1 MTFANTRVF
10 IGGLEGPVTKEDIE
24 GEFSKFGKLDNVWI
38 AQNPPGFAF
47 IVYESEQ
54 DADEAVN
61 KMNGETFMGSKIRV
75 EHSKPKRRG
84 PPRRDFGGM
93 RGGRGSY
100 GGGGGSSGPYNGGG
114 GGGGRYA
121 GGAGGAPY
129 NGQRY
134 GGGGD
139 RRDDRSFDRGGYGKT
154 NYQSNGGG
162 HYRENRRGGHDSRQ
176 REYRGSSD
184 RHSSPARYD

>member
-10 IGGLEGPVTKEDIE
+10 IGGLEGPVTKEDVE

-54 DADEAVN
+54 DAEEAVN

-84 PPRRDFGGM
+84 GPRREFGGM
-93 RGGRGSY
+93 RGGRG
-100 GGGGGSSGPYNGGG
+100 GGYGGSSPYNGGGRSYNGGG
-114 GGGGRYA
+114 GGGG
-121 GGAGGAPY
+121 Y
-129 NGQRY
+129 NGQRFGSGG

-139 RRDDRSFDRGGYGKT
+139 RREGGFDRGGYGKS

-162 HYRENRRGGHDSRQ
+162 YRENRRGGYDSRP
-176 REYRGSSD
+176 REYRGNSE
-184 RHSSPARYD
+184 RNSSPPRYD

>member
-1 MTFANTRVF
+1 MALANTRVF

-24 GEFSKFGKLDNVWI
+24 GEFTKFGKLDNVWV

-54 DADEAVN
+54 DAEAAVN

-84 PPRRDFGGM
+84 GPRRDFGGM

-100 GGGGGSSGPYNGGG
+100 GGQAPYNGGG
-114 GGGGRYA
+114 GRYSGGG
-121 GGAGGAPY
+121 GGAPY
-129 NGQRY
+129 GSGQRF
-134 GGGGD
+134 GSGDRDD

-162 HYRENRRGGHDSRQ
+162 HGYRDSRRGGYESRP

-184 RHSSPARYD
+184 RHSSPSRYD

>member
-24 GEFSKFGKLDNVWI
+24 GEFAKFGKLDNVWI

-54 DADEAVN
+54 DAEEAVN

-84 PPRRDFGGM
+84 GPRGGM
-93 RGGRGSY
+93 RGGRGGGYGGSYNGGGRSY
-100 GGGGGSSGPYNGGG
+100 GGGSGGAPYNGGG
-114 GGGGRYA
+114 G
-121 GGAGGAPY
+121 
-129 NGQRY
+129 QRY
-134 GGGGD
+134 GGG
-139 RRDDRSFDRGGYGKT
+139 RDDRGFDRGGYGKS
-154 NYQSNGGG
+154 NYQSNGG
-162 HYRENRRGGHDSRQ
+162 YRDSRRGGYDSRP

-184 RHSSPARYD
+184 RNSSPPRYD

>member
-24 GEFSKFGKLDNVWI
+24 GEFSKYGKLDNVWI

-54 DADEAVN
+54 DAEEAVN

-84 PPRRDFGGM
+84 GPRRDFGGS

-100 GGGGGSSGPYNGGG
+100 GSSAPYNGGSSGGRYGGSGGG
-114 GGGGRYA
+114 A
-121 GGAGGAPY
+121 SGGAPY

-134 GGGGD
+134 GGSGD
-139 RRDDRSFDRGGYGKT
+139 RRDERSFDRGGYGKT
-154 NYQSNGGG
+154 NYQSNGG
-162 HYRENRRGGHDSRQ
+162 YRDSRRGGYESRP

-184 RHSSPARYD
+184 RHSSPPRYD

>member
-47 IVYESEQ
+47 IVYESDQ
-54 DADEAVN
+54 DAEEAVN
-61 KMNGETFMGSKIRV
+61 KMNGETFLGSKIRV

-84 PPRRDFGGM
+84 GPRRDFGGM

-100 GGGGGSSGPYNGGG
+100 GGGPYNGGSGGGGRYGSGAPYNGGG
-114 GGGGRYA
+114 A
-121 GGAGGAPY
+121 
-129 NGQRY
+129 QRY
-134 GGGGD
+134 GGSGSGD

-154 NYQSNGGG
+154 SYQTNGG
-162 HYRENRRGGHDSRQ
+162 YRENRRGGYDSRP

-184 RHSSPARYD
+184 RHASPPRYD

>member
-54 DADEAVN
+54 DAEEAVN

-84 PPRRDFGGM
+84 GPRREYGGM
-93 RGGRGSY
+93 RGGRGGGGY
-100 GGGGGSSGPYNGGG
+100 GGGGGGPGMYSSGGGSRGYGGG
-114 GGGGRYA
+114 GGGS
-121 GGAGGAPY
+121 PY
-129 NGQRY
+129 NDGGGQRY
-134 GGGGD
+134 GGHGGGD
-139 RRDDRSFDRGGYGKT
+139 RNYDRSYDRNYDRGGYGKS

-162 HYRENRRGGHDSRQ
+162 GGGYRDNRRD
-176 REYRGSSD
+176 D
-184 RHSSPARYD
+184 NC

>member
-54 DADEAVN
+54 DAEEAVS

-84 PPRRDFGGM
+84 GPRRDFGGM

-100 GGGGGSSGPYNGGG
+100 GGSGPYNGSNSA
-114 GGGGRYA
+114 GRYSV
-121 GGAGGAPY
+121 GGGAPY

-139 RRDDRSFDRGGYGKT
+139 RRDDRGFDRGGYGKT
-154 NYQSNGGG
+154 NYQSNGG
-162 HYRENRRGGHDSRQ
+162 HYRDNRRGGYDSRP
-176 REYRGSSD
+176 REYRAD
-184 RHSSPARYD
+184 RHSTPPRYD